1 MSGVLSVSVF
11 IALNVKHIN
20 NSQGDAN
27 LQVSLDFEFVSY
39 LNLSLQ
45 RDCDETV
52 LMLVTN

>member
-1 MSGVLSVSVF
+1 MPSVSVF

-20 NSQGDAN
+20 NRQGDAN
-27 LQVSLDFEFVSY
+27 LQVSLDFGFVWC
-39 LNLSLQ
+39 LNLSVL